1 MQSYGFS
8 SGLRRR
14 RLIILILFTSDRAA
28 SEPAQA
34 KKIFITARLLIAVA
48 VRNDKLCIR
57 AIVVN
62 HGTSRVLAKNRLQI
76 LKTLIVDDESL
87 ARRGL
92 AHRLKDIADIEI
104 VGEARN
110 GREALK
116 LIEENKP
123 DLVFL
128 DIQMPGV
135 SGFEVVQQLD
145 AETMPI
151 ILFLTAYDEYAVRA
165 FEVNALD
172 YILKPI
178 DEERL
183 HQVLE
188 KVRAN
193 LKQKRALK
201 QKRLILKLVSSI
213 SGKEISSFE
222 DLEGKDVSELGH
234 KEPSRLAIRDGGRT
248 TWVNQ
253 DDIEWID
260 AAGDYMCV
268 QALGVTYIMRKTMK
282 ELEKELDDNI
292 LQRIHRSTIIN
303 IHQVRE
309 MESHINGE
317 YFLTLQ
323 SGHRVKLSRTYKD
336 KLRLFK

>member
-1 MQSYGFS
+1 M
-8 SGLRRR
+8 
-14 RLIILILFTSDRAA
+14 IAA
-28 SEPAQA
+28 SVKSA
-34 KKIFITARLLIAVA
+34 
-48 VRNDKLCIR
+48 KLC
-57 AIVVN
+57 V
-62 HGTSRVLAKNRLQI
+62 RVTVPNYGNIKILAASKQKI

-92 AHRLKDIADIEI
+92 AHRLKNIADIEI

-110 GREALK
+110 GREALN
-116 LIEENKP
+116 LIAEKKP

-128 DIQMPGV
+128 DIQMPGI

-145 AETMPI
+145 IETMPV
-151 ILFLTAYDEYAVRA
+151 ILFLTAYDEFAVRA

-183 HQVLE
+183 FQVLD

-193 LKQKRALK
+193 LSQKRALK
-201 QKRLILKLVSSI
+201 HKRMLLKLASDI
-213 SGKEISSFE
+213 SGETISSFE
-222 DLEGKDVSELGH
+222 ELEAKDVTDLAP
-234 KEPSRLAIRDGGRT
+234 KEPSRLAIKDAGHT

-253 DDIEWID
+253 DDIERID

-268 QALGVTYIMRKTMK
+268 QALGVTHIMRKTMK
-282 ELEKELDDNI
+282 ELEKELDGSI
-292 LQRIHRSTIIN
+292 LQRIHRSTIVN
-303 IHQVRE
+303 IRQVRE

-317 YFLTLQ
+317 YFLTLL
-323 SGHRVKLSRTYKD
+323 SGHRVKLSRTYKS
-336 KLRLFK
+336 KLKLFK

>member
-1 MQSYGFS
+1 M
-8 SGLRRR
+8 
-14 RLIILILFTSDRAA
+14 TH
-28 SEPAQA
+28 P
-34 KKIFITARLLIAVA
+34 
-48 VRNDKLCIR
+48 DK
-57 AIVVN
+57 VD
-62 HGTSRVLAKNRLQI
+62 HKVLAAHNKHI

-92 AHRLKDIADIEI
+92 AHRLKYITDIEV
-104 VGEARN
+104 VGEAQN

-116 LIEENKP
+116 LIKEKKP

-128 DIQMPGV
+128 DIQMPGIN
-135 SGFEVVQQLD
+135 GFQVVKQLD
-145 AETMPI
+145 IETMPL
-151 ILFLTAYDEYAVRA
+151 ILFLTAYDEYAVQA

-183 HQVLE
+183 NHVLD

-193 LKQKRALK
+193 LSQKRAFKQKRQL
-201 QKRLILKLVSSI
+201 LELVSQI
-213 SGKEISSFE
+213 SGESISSFAE
-222 DLEGKDVSELGH
+222 LKGKKITDMAQ
-234 KEPSRLAIRDGGRT
+234 KEPSRLAIRDGGKT

-268 QALGVTYIMRKTMK
+268 QALGTTYIMRKTMK
-282 ELEKELDDNI
+282 KLEKELDDSI

-303 IHQVRE
+303 IKLVRE

-317 YFLTLQ
+317 YFLTLD

-336 KLRLFK
+336 KLKLFR

>member
-1 MQSYGFS
+1 MVIAATVRSAKLCTPVNFLYHGNS
-8 SGLRRR
+8 N
-14 RLIILILFTSDRAA
+14 ILAA
-28 SEPAQA
+28 SNQ
-34 KKIFITARLLIAVA
+34 KILT
-48 VRNDKLCIR
+48 
-57 AIVVN
+57 
-62 HGTSRVLAKNRLQI
+62 
-76 LKTLIVDDESL
+76 TLIVDDESL

-92 AHRLKDIADIEI
+92 KHRLKDIADIEVI
-104 VGEARN
+104 GEARN

-116 LIEENKP
+116 LIAEMKP

-145 AETMPI
+145 VKTMPI
-151 ILFLTAYDEYAVRA
+151 ILFLTAYDEYAVQA

-188 KVRAN
+188 KVRTTLN
-193 LKQKRALK
+193 QKRALK
-201 QKRLILKLVSSI
+201 HKRLLLKMASDI
-213 SGKEISSFE
+213 SGETISSF
-222 DLEGKDVSELGH
+222 SELESKDPQDLVQ
-234 KEPSRLAIRDGGRT
+234 KEPSRLAIRDGGKT

-268 QALGVTYIMRKTMK
+268 QACGVTHIMRKTMK
-282 ELEKELDDNI
+282 QLEHELDEKI
-292 LQRIHRSTIIN
+292 LQRIHRSTIVN
-303 IHQVRE
+303 VTMVRE

-317 YFLTLQ
+317 YFLTLD
-323 SGHRVKLSRTYKD
+323 SGHRVKLSRTYKE
-336 KLRLFK
+336 KLKLFK

>member
-1 MQSYGFS
+1 MHYSNTKS
-8 SGLRRR
+8 
-14 RLIILILFTSDRAA
+14 
-28 SEPAQA
+28 
-34 KKIFITARLLIAVA
+34 
-48 VRNDKLCIR
+48 DKLCIR
-57 AIVVN
+57 LTAPDYGNIN
-62 HGTSRVLAKNRLQI
+62 ILAASKQQI

-92 AHRLKDIADIEI
+92 VLRLKNIADIEI

-116 LIEENKP
+116 LIKEKRP

-128 DIQMPGV
+128 DIQMPGI

-145 AETMPI
+145 IETMPI
-151 ILFLTAYDEYAVRA
+151 ILFLTAYDEYAVQA

-183 HQVLE
+183 QQVLD
-188 KVRAN
+188 KVRAD
-193 LKQKRALK
+193 LDQKRALK
-201 QKRLILKLVSSI
+201 HKRLLLQLVSNI
-213 SGKEISSFE
+213 SGETISSFAQLEEKNTE
-222 DLEGKDVSELGH
+222 DLVPK
-234 KEPSRLAIRDGGRT
+234 KPSRLAIRDGRRT

-268 QALGVTYIMRKTMK
+268 QALGVTHIMRKTMK
-282 ELEKELDDNI
+282 ELEKELDGSI
-292 LQRIHRSTIIN
+292 LQRIHRSTIVN
-303 IHQVRE
+303 IRQVRE
-309 MESHINGE
+309 MEAHINGE
-317 YFLTLQ
+317 YFLTLV

-336 KLRLFK
+336 KLKLFR

>member
-1 MQSYGFS
+1 MIAVGFKS
-8 SGLRRR
+8 AKLCVRVTVPNDGN
-14 RLIILILFTSDRAA
+14 IKILAA
-28 SEPAQA
+28 SKQ
-34 KKIFITARLLIAVA
+34 K
-48 VRNDKLCIR
+48 
-57 AIVVN
+57 
-62 HGTSRVLAKNRLQI
+62 I

-92 AHRLKDIADIEI
+92 IHRLKNIADIEI

-110 GREALK
+110 GREALD
-116 LIEENKP
+116 LIAEKKP

-128 DIQMPGV
+128 DIQMPGI
-135 SGFEVVQQLD
+135 SGFEVVQQLNI
-145 AETMPI
+145 ETMPV
-151 ILFLTAYDEYAVRA
+151 ILFLTAYDEFAVRA

-183 HQVLE
+183 HQVLD

-193 LKQKRALK
+193 LNQKRALK
-201 QKRLILKLVSSI
+201 HKRMLLKLASDI
-213 SGKEISSFE
+213 SGETISSFE
-222 DLEGKDVSELGH
+222 ELEAKDVSDLAP
-234 KEPSRLAIRDGGRT
+234 KEPTRLAIKDAGHT

-282 ELEKELDDNI
+282 ELEKELDGSI
-292 LQRIHRSTIIN
+292 LQRIHRSTIVN
-303 IHQVRE
+303 VRQVRE

-317 YFLTLQ
+317 YFLTLG

-336 KLRLFK
+336 KLKLFK

>member
-1 MQSYGFS
+1 MVSW
-8 SGLRRR
+8 RV
-14 RLIILILFTSDRAA
+14 TSA
-28 SEPAQA
+28 S
-34 KKIFITARLLIAVA
+34 
-48 VRNDKLCIR
+48 DKLCIR
-57 AIVVN
+57 AIVLK
-62 HGTSRVLAKNRLQI
+62 HGYHEILAANKQQI

-92 AHRLKDIADIEI
+92 THRLKSVTDIEI

-110 GREALK
+110 GREALD
-116 LIEENKP
+116 LIAEKKP

-128 DIQMPGV
+128 DIQMPGI

-145 AETMPI
+145 IKTMPV

-183 HQVLE
+183 HLVLE

-193 LKQKRALK
+193 LSQKRALK
-201 QKRLILKLVSSI
+201 HKRMLLKLASDI
-213 SGKEISSFE
+213 SGETIESFGE
-222 DLEGKDVSELGH
+222 LEEKDITDLVQKA
-234 KEPSRLAIRDGGRT
+234 PSRLAIRDAGHT

-268 QALGVTYIMRKTMK
+268 QALGITHIMRKTMK
-282 ELEKELDDNI
+282 ELEKELDGNI
-292 LQRIHRSTIIN
+292 LQRIHRSTIVN
-303 IHQVRE
+303 VRQVKE

-317 YFLTLQ
+317 YFLTLE

-336 KLRLFK
+336 KLKLFK

>member
-1 MQSYGFS
+1 
-8 SGLRRR
+8 
-14 RLIILILFTSDRAA
+14 
-28 SEPAQA
+28 
-34 KKIFITARLLIAVA
+34 LIAVGFKSA
-48 VRNDKLCIR
+48 KLC
-57 AIVVN
+57 V
-62 HGTSRVLAKNRLQI
+62 RVTVPNGGNIKILAASKQKN

-92 AHRLKDIADIEI
+92 AHRLKNIADIEI
-104 VGEARN
+104 VGEACN
-110 GREALK
+110 GREALN
-116 LIEENKP
+116 LIAEKNP

-128 DIQMPGV
+128 DIQMPGI

-145 AETMPI
+145 IETMPV
-151 ILFLTAYDEYAVRA
+151 ILFLTAYDEFAVRA

-183 HQVLE
+183 HQVLD

-193 LKQKRALK
+193 LSQKRALK
-201 QKRLILKLVSSI
+201 HKRTLLKLASDI
-213 SGKEISSFE
+213 SGETISSFE
-222 DLEGKDVSELGH
+222 ELEAKDVTDLAP
-234 KEPSRLAIRDGGRT
+234 KEPSRLAIKDAGHT

-268 QALGVTYIMRKTMK
+268 QALGVTHIMRKTMK
-282 ELEKELDDNI
+282 ELERQLDGSI
-292 LQRIHRSTIIN
+292 LQRIHRSTIVN
-303 IHQVRE
+303 IRQVRE

-317 YFLTLQ
+317 YFLTLD
-323 SGHRVKLSRTYKD
+323 SGHRVKISQSELS
-336 KLRLFK
+336 

>member
-1 MQSYGFS
+1 MCVRVTVPNHGS
-8 SGLRRR
+8 
-14 RLIILILFTSDRAA
+14 INILAA
-28 SEPAQA
+28 SKQ
-34 KKIFITARLLIAVA
+34 
-48 VRNDKLCIR
+48 
-57 AIVVN
+57 
-62 HGTSRVLAKNRLQI
+62 KN

-92 AHRLKDIADIEI
+92 AHRLKNIADIEI

-110 GREALK
+110 GREALD
-116 LIEENKP
+116 LIAEKKP

-128 DIQMPGV
+128 DIQMPGI

-145 AETMPI
+145 IETMPV
-151 ILFLTAYDEYAVRA
+151 ILFLTAYDEFAVRA

-183 HQVLE
+183 FQVLD

-193 LKQKRALK
+193 LSQKRALK
-201 QKRLILKLVSSI
+201 HKRLLLKLASDI
-213 SGKEISSFE
+213 SGETISSFE
-222 DLEGKDVSELGH
+222 ELEAKDVTDLAP
-234 KEPSRLAIRDGGRT
+234 KEPSRLAIKDAGHT

-282 ELEKELDDNI
+282 ELEKELDGSI
-292 LQRIHRSTIIN
+292 LQRIHRSTIVN
-303 IHQVRE
+303 VRQVRE

-317 YFLTLQ
+317 YFLTLG

-336 KLRLFK
+336 KLKLFK

>member
-1 MQSYGFS
+1 MVIRTEYSH
-8 SGLRRR
+8 LHKV
-14 RLIILILFTSDRAA
+14 LIAA
-28 SEPAQA
+28 S
-34 KKIFITARLLIAVA
+34 
-48 VRNDKLCIR
+48 VRSDKLCIR
-57 AIVVN
+57 VIALNYGNIEI
-62 HGTSRVLAKNRLQI
+62 LAASKQQI

-92 AHRLKDIADIEI
+92 AHRLKNIADIEI

-116 LIEENKP
+116 LISEKKP

-128 DIQMPGV
+128 DIQMPGI

-145 AETMPI
+145 IETMPV
-151 ILFLTAYDEYAVRA
+151 ILFLTAYDEHAVRA

-183 HQVLE
+183 HQVLD

-193 LKQKRALK
+193 LDQKRALK
-201 QKRLILKLVSSI
+201 QKRLLLKLVSDI
-213 SGKEISSFE
+213 SGETISSFE
-222 DLEGKDVSELGH
+222 ELEQKDVAKLVS
-234 KEPSRLAIRDGGRT
+234 KEPSRLAIRDAGRT

-282 ELEKELDDNI
+282 ELEAELDESI
-292 LQRIHRSTIIN
+292 LQRIHRSTIVN
-303 IHQVRE
+303 VRQVRE

-317 YFLTLQ
+317 YFLTLG

-336 KLRLFK
+336 KLKLFK

>member
-1 MQSYGFS
+1 M
-8 SGLRRR
+8 
-14 RLIILILFTSDRAA
+14 
-28 SEPAQA
+28 
-34 KKIFITARLLIAVA
+34 IAVGFKSA
-48 VRNDKLCIR
+48 KLCIR
-57 AIVVN
+57 ATVPNDGNIKI
-62 HGTSRVLAKNRLQI
+62 LAASKQKI

-92 AHRLKDIADIEI
+92 SHRLRNIADIEI

-110 GREALK
+110 GREALD
-116 LIEENKP
+116 LITEKNP

-128 DIQMPGV
+128 DIQMPGI

-145 AETMPI
+145 IETMPV
-151 ILFLTAYDEYAVRA
+151 ILFLTAYDEFAVQA

-183 HQVLE
+183 HQVLD

-193 LKQKRALK
+193 LSQKRALK
-201 QKRLILKLVSSI
+201 HKRLLLKLASDI
-213 SGKEISSFE
+213 SGETISSFE
-222 DLEGKDVSELGH
+222 ELEAKDVTDLAP
-234 KEPSRLAIRDGGRT
+234 KEPSRLAIKDAGHT

-268 QALGVTYIMRKTMK
+268 QALGITYIMRKTMK
-282 ELEKELDDNI
+282 ELEKELDGNI
-292 LQRIHRSTIIN
+292 LQRIHRSTIVN
-303 IHQVRE
+303 VRQVRE

-317 YFLTLQ
+317 YFLTLG

-336 KLRLFK
+336 KLKLFK

>member
-1 MQSYGFS
+1 
-8 SGLRRR
+8 
-14 RLIILILFTSDRAA
+14 
-28 SEPAQA
+28 
-34 KKIFITARLLIAVA
+34 
-48 VRNDKLCIR
+48 
-57 AIVVN
+57 
-62 HGTSRVLAKNRLQI
+62 LAPGKQQT

-92 AHRLKDIADIEI
+92 THRLKNIADIEV
-104 VGEARN
+104 VGEAKN

-116 LIEENKP
+116 LIDEKKP

-145 AETMPI
+145 VETMPI

-193 LKQKRALK
+193 LNQKRALK
-201 QKRLILKLVSSI
+201 HKHLLLNLVSRI
-213 SGKEISSFE
+213 SGETISSFQ
-222 DLEGKDVSELGH
+222 DLEEKDVTDLVQ
-234 KEPSRLAIRDGGRT
+234 KEPQRLAIRDGGRI

-282 ELEKELDDNI
+282 ELEKELDDSI
-292 LQRIHRSTIIN
+292 LQRIHRSTIVN
-303 IHQVRE
+303 VKQVRE

-317 YFLTLQ
+317 YFLTLD

-336 KLRLFK
+336 KLKLFK

>member
-1 MQSYGFS
+1 MYPDNRF
-8 SGLRRR
+8 
-14 RLIILILFTSDRAA
+14 
-28 SEPAQA
+28 EPQ
-34 KKIFITARLLIAVA
+34 KN
-48 VRNDKLCIR
+48 RNLTEDKL
-57 AIVVN
+57 
-62 HGTSRVLAKNRLQI
+62 KI

-92 AHRLKDIADIEI
+92 VHRLKDIADVEI

-116 LIEENKP
+116 LIGEKEP

-128 DIQMPGV
+128 DIQMPGI
-135 SGFEVVQQLD
+135 SGFEVVKELD
-145 AETMPI
+145 IETMPV
-151 ILFLTAYDEYAVRA
+151 ILFLTAYDEYAVQA

-183 HQVLE
+183 HQVLDR
-188 KVRAN
+188 VREN
-193 LKQKRALK
+193 ISQKRALK
-201 QKRLILKLVSSI
+201 HKRLLLKLVSQF
-213 SGKEISSFE
+213 SGKPISSFE
-222 DLEGKDVSELGH
+222 DLEKKDVTNLVP

-268 QALGVTYIMRKTMK
+268 QAKGVTYIMRKTMK
-282 ELEKELDDNI
+282 NLERDLDPSI
-292 LQRIHRSTIIN
+292 LQRIHRSTIVN
-303 IHQVRE
+303 VRQVRE

-317 YFLTLQ
+317 YFLTLD

-336 KLRLFK
+336 KLKLFK

>member
-1 MQSYGFS
+1 M
-8 SGLRRR
+8 
-14 RLIILILFTSDRAA
+14 
-28 SEPAQA
+28 
-34 KKIFITARLLIAVA
+34 
-48 VRNDKLCIR
+48 
-57 AIVVN
+57 
-62 HGTSRVLAKNRLQI
+62 

-92 AHRLKDIADIEI
+92 TLRLKDIEDIEV

-116 LIEENKP
+116 MISEKKP

-128 DIQMPGV
+128 DIQMPGIN
-135 SGFEVVQQLD
+135 GFEVVQQLD
-145 AETMPI
+145 IETMPA
-151 ILFLTAYDEYAVRA
+151 ILFLTAYDEFAVRA

-183 HQVLE
+183 HQVLD
-188 KVRAN
+188 KVRTN
-193 LKQKRALK
+193 ISQKSALK
-201 QKRLILKLVSSI
+201 QKQLLLKLVGEI
-213 SGKEISSFE
+213 SGEKVGRIE
-222 DLEGKDVSELGH
+222 DLEGKAIKDLIK
-234 KEPSRLAIRDGGRT
+234 KEPSRLSIRDSGRT

-253 DDIEWID
+253 EDIEWID

-268 QALGVTYIMRKTMK
+268 HAQGVTHIMRKTMK
-282 ELEKELDDNI
+282 QLEADLDGSI
-292 LQRIHRSTIIN
+292 LQRIHRSTIVN
-303 IHQVRE
+303 IKHVKE

-317 YFLTLQ
+317 YFLTLD

-336 KLRLFK
+336 RLKLFK

>member
-1 MQSYGFS
+1 V
-8 SGLRRR
+8 
-14 RLIILILFTSDRAA
+14 ILAA
-28 SEPAQA
+28 
-34 KKIFITARLLIAVA
+34 A
-48 VRNDKLCIR
+48 VRSDKLYFRESLNMGSSDI
-57 AIVVN
+57 
-62 HGTSRVLAKNRLQI
+62 LAAGNRHI

-92 AHRLKDIADIEI
+92 AHRLKNIPDIEI
-104 VGEARN
+104 VGQAQN

-116 LIEENKP
+116 LIGEKAP

-128 DIQMPGV
+128 DIQMPGIN
-135 SGFEVVQQLD
+135 GFQVVKQLD
-145 AETMPI
+145 VESMPI
-151 ILFLTAYDEYAVRA
+151 ILFLTAYDEYAVQA

-183 HQVLE
+183 HHVLD

-193 LKQKRALK
+193 FNQKRALR
-201 QKRLILKLVSSI
+201 QKRQLLELVSRI
-213 SGKEISSFE
+213 SGETINSLAE
-222 DLEGKDVSELGH
+222 LEGGKAVGLVQ
-234 KEPSRLAIRDGGRT
+234 KEPSRLAIRDGGKT

-253 DDIEWID
+253 EDIEWID

-268 QALGVTYIMRKTMK
+268 QAQGVTYIMRKTMK
-282 ELEKELDDNI
+282 ELEKELDDGI

-303 IHQVRE
+303 IKQVKE

-317 YFLTLQ
+317 YFLTLN

-336 KLRLFK
+336 KLKLFR

>member
-1 MQSYGFS
+1 MEIAATVRSAKLCTPVIFS
-8 SGLRRR
+8 NDGKRNTL
-14 RLIILILFTSDRAA
+14 AA
-28 SEPAQA
+28 STQ
-34 KKIFITARLLIAVA
+34 KILT
-48 VRNDKLCIR
+48 
-57 AIVVN
+57 
-62 HGTSRVLAKNRLQI
+62 
-76 LKTLIVDDESL
+76 TLIVDDESL

-92 AHRLKDIADIEI
+92 KHRLQDIADIEVI
-104 VGEARN
+104 GEARN
-110 GREALK
+110 GREALQFIAEK
-116 LIEENKP
+116 KP

-145 AETMPI
+145 VNTMPI
-151 ILFLTAYDEYAVRA
+151 ILFLTAYDEYAVQA

-188 KVRAN
+188 KVRTN
-193 LKQKRALK
+193 LNQKRALK
-201 QKRLILKLVSSI
+201 HKRLLLKMASDI
-213 SGKEISSFE
+213 SGETISSF
-222 DLEGKDVSELGH
+222 SELESKDPDELVP
-234 KEPSRLAIRDGGRT
+234 KEPSRLAIRDCGKT

-268 QALGVTYIMRKTMK
+268 QACGTTHIMRKTMK
-282 ELEKELDDNI
+282 ELERELDDKI
-292 LQRIHRSTIIN
+292 LQRIHRSTIVN
-303 IHQVRE
+303 VTMVRE

-317 YFLTLQ
+317 YFLTLD
-323 SGHRVKLSRTYKD
+323 SGHRVKLSRTYKE
-336 KLRLFK
+336 KLKLFK

>member
-1 MQSYGFS
+1 MYG
-8 SGLRRR
+8 
-14 RLIILILFTSDRAA
+14 
-28 SEPAQA
+28 
-34 KKIFITARLLIAVA
+34 
-48 VRNDKLCIR
+48 
-57 AIVVN
+57 
-62 HGTSRVLAKNRLQI
+62 LQFLYGKFGNLTTDTQRI

-92 AHRLKDIADIEI
+92 IHRLKNIADIKI

-116 LIEENKP
+116 LIEEMKP

-135 SGFEVVQQLD
+135 SGFEVVQQLEI
-145 AETMPI
+145 ETMPI

-178 DEERL
+178 DEDRL
-183 HQVLE
+183 HQVLD

-193 LKQKRALK
+193 LSQKRALK
-201 QKRLILKLVSSI
+201 QKSQLLQLVSDL
-213 SGKEISSFE
+213 SGENISS
-222 DLEGKDVSELGH
+222 LEELENKDVTELLQ

-282 ELEKELDDNI
+282 ELEKELDENI
-292 LQRIHRSTIIN
+292 LQRIHRSTIVN
-303 IHQVRE
+303 VTQVKE
-309 MESHINGE
+309 MEAHINGE
-317 YFLTLQ
+317 YFLTLD

-336 KLRLFK
+336 KLKLFR

>member
-1 MQSYGFS
+1 
-8 SGLRRR
+8 L
-14 RLIILILFTSDRAA
+14 AA
-28 SEPAQA
+28 GNQ
-34 KKIFITARLLIAVA
+34 
-48 VRNDKLCIR
+48 
-57 AIVVN
+57 
-62 HGTSRVLAKNRLQI
+62 HI
-76 LKTLIVDDESL
+76 LKTLIVDDEAL

-92 AHRLKDIADIEI
+92 AHRLKDVSDIEI
-104 VGEARN
+104 VGEAKN

-116 LIEENKP
+116 LIKEKSP

-128 DIQMPGV
+128 DIQMPGI
-135 SGFEVVQQLD
+135 SGFEVLQQLD
-145 AETMPI
+145 IETMPV
-151 ILFLTAYDEYAVRA
+151 ILFLTAYDEYAIQA
-165 FEVNALD
+165 FEANALD

-193 LKQKRALK
+193 LSQKRALNH
-201 QKRLILKLVSSI
+201 KRMLLELASQI
-213 SGKEISSFE
+213 SGESISSFA
-222 DLEGKDVSELGH
+222 DLEEKKIADLVH

-253 DDIEWID
+253 EEIEWID

-268 QALGVTYIMRKTMK
+268 QANGTTYIMRKTMK
-282 ELEKELDDNI
+282 ELEQELDESI
-292 LQRIHRSTIIN
+292 LQRIHRSTIVN
-303 IHQVRE
+303 VRLVRE

-317 YFLTLQ
+317 YFLTLD

-336 KLRLFK
+336 KLKLFI

>member
-1 MQSYGFS
+1 LA
-8 SGLRRR
+8 SGN
-14 RLIILILFTSDRAA
+14 
-28 SEPAQA
+28 Q
-34 KKIFITARLLIAVA
+34 
-48 VRNDKLCIR
+48 
-57 AIVVN
+57 
-62 HGTSRVLAKNRLQI
+62 HI

-92 AHRLKDIADIEI
+92 IHRLKNIADIEI
-104 VGEARN
+104 VGEAQN

-116 LIEENKP
+116 LIGERRP

-128 DIQMPGV
+128 DIQMPGI
-135 SGFEVVQQLD
+135 SGFQVVRQLD
-145 AETMPI
+145 IETMPI
-151 ILFLTAYDEYAVRA
+151 ILFLTAYDEYAVQA

-183 HQVLE
+183 NQVLD

-193 LKQKRALK
+193 LSQKRALK
-201 QKRLILKLVSSI
+201 QKRQLLELVSQI
-213 SGKEISSFE
+213 SGETISSFA
-222 DLEGKDVSELGH
+222 ELDEKKVAALAH
-234 KEPSRLAIRDGGRT
+234 TEPSRLAIRDGGRT

-268 QALGVTYIMRKTMK
+268 QAQGTTYIMRKTMK
-282 ELEKELDDNI
+282 ELEKELDGGI

-303 IHQVRE
+303 VRLVRE

-317 YFLTLQ
+317 YFLTLE
-323 SGHRVKLSRTYKD
+323 SGHRVKLSRTYKE
-336 KLRLFK
+336 KLKLFK

>member
-1 MQSYGFS
+1 
-8 SGLRRR
+8 L
-14 RLIILILFTSDRAA
+14 TS
-28 SEPAQA
+28 EKQ
-34 KKIFITARLLIAVA
+34 
-48 VRNDKLCIR
+48 
-57 AIVVN
+57 
-62 HGTSRVLAKNRLQI
+62 QI

-92 AHRLKDIADIEI
+92 LHRLRNISDIEV
-104 VGEARN
+104 VGEACN
-110 GREALK
+110 GREALD
-116 LIEENKP
+116 LIGEKKP

-135 SGFEVVQQLD
+135 NGFEVVKQLD
-145 AETMPI
+145 VKTMPV
-151 ILFLTAYDEYAVRA
+151 ILFLTAYDEYAVQA

-183 HQVLE
+183 NQVLE

-193 LKQKRALK
+193 LRQKRALK
-201 QKRLILKLVSSI
+201 HRRLLLKLVSDI
-213 SGKEISSFE
+213 SGEPIDSIE
-222 DLEGKDVSELGH
+222 DLDEKDVSGLVK

-248 TWVNQ
+248 TWVDQ

-268 QALGVTYIMRKTMK
+268 QAKGVTYIMRKTMK
-282 ELEKELDDNI
+282 ELEKELDENI
-292 LQRIHRSTIIN
+292 LQRIHRSTIVN
-303 IHQVRE
+303 IKQVKE
-309 MESHINGE
+309 LESHINGE
-317 YFLTLQ
+317 YFLTLG

-336 KLRLFK
+336 KLKLFT